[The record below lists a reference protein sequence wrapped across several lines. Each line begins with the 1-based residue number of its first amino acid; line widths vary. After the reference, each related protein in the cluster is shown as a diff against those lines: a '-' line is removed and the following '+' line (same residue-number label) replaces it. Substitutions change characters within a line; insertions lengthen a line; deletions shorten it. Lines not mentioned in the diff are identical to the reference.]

1 MRLALLTAGILLLPV
16 LTVQGAEDVAAETE
30 PAATESHISIAEQL
44 VELLQHTADCL
55 ESCTTEETA
64 ATALPTL
71 QGLQEQAAA
80 LAAAQSALPE
90 PTVQDYMAVQNR
102 ANDFLDAKKRIQREI
117 QRMQKAGLLTAEIRE
132 VLRIAPE

>member
-1 MRLALLTAGILLLPV
+1 MRLALLTACVLLLPT
-16 LTVQGAEDVAAETE
+16 LKVQGAEDAATETE

-44 VELLQHTADCL
+44 VELLQRTADCL

-64 ATALPTL
+64 AAALPSL
-71 QGLQEQAAA
+71 QGLQDQAAT
-80 LAAAQSALPE
+80 LAAAQAALPE

-117 QRMQKAGLLTAEIRE
+117 QRMQKAGILTAEIRKI
-132 VLRIAPE
+132 LCIAPE